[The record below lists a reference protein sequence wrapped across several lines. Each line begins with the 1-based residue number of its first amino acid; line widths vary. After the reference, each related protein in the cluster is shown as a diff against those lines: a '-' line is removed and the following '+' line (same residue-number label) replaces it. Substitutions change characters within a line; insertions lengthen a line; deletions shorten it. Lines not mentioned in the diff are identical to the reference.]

1 MADDIKFN
9 LKQSPLTYIG
19 EFDQAIRGALTDVYS
34 ADQVSTDK
42 FITNFN
48 NRYNAH
54 CDRSDAARA
63 SRANGG
69 SPPRLDANG
78 NLIGIKP
85 PGKCVVASEL
95 AKQQLWTKTEHASLE
110 RWGTEVLD
118 KTWYGRAFHRG
129 YPVVARYTFIPAVKK
144 SSSLRARYF
153 KWTFESGIH
162 LMRGK
167 SFPILSI
174 PGTVFW
180 ISVMF
185 TVGLFRKSA

>member
-54 CDRSDAARA
+54 CDRSDKARA
-63 SRANGG
+63 DRDAANFKAKFPNGI
-69 SPPRLDANG
+69 PPPKRC
-78 NLIGIKP
+78 I
-85 PGKCVVASEL
+85 VATEL
-95 AKQQLWTKTEHASLE
+95 SKQRLWTKTEYADLE
-110 RWGTEVLD
+110 RWGAEVLD
-118 KTWYGRAFHRG
+118 KSWYGRAFHRG
-129 YPVVARYTFIPAVKK
+129 YPVVAQYTFVPAVKK
-144 SSSLRARYF
+144 SSSTRARYF
-153 KWTFESGIH
+153 KWTFENAIS

-167 SFPILSI
+167 SFAILSV
-174 PGTVFW
+174 PGSVFW

-185 TVGLFRKSA
+185 TVGLFRKSVV

>member
-9 LKQSPLTYIG
+9 LKQDPRTYIG

-42 FITNFN
+42 FIDNFN

-54 CDRSDAARA
+54 CDRSDKARA

-69 SPPRLDANG
+69 PPRLDANG
-78 NLIGIKP
+78 NPIIGKP
-85 PGKCVVASEL
+85 PGTCVVASEL

-129 YPVVARYTFIPAVKK
+129 YPIVARYSFLPAVKK
-144 SSSLRARYF
+144 PNSLRARYF
-153 KWTFESGIH
+153 KWTFENAIS

-180 ISVMF
+180 LSVMF
-185 TVGLFRKSA
+185 TVGLFKKSA